1 MEINLSALKLKLL
14 ENGGV
19 DNWEGYDEA
28 LGRFYEY
35 EDYLTEL
42 NNGEEAL
49 TYEDWL
55 EMPKVKHYEL
65 KSPLHIEV
73 FDGSD
78 YMIHKYSI
86 RGYGVSFSPEGI
98 DIDESGYFRDSD
110 GYRMTIEEG
119 DAITTDERGKHYL
132 IRKEDF
138 LNNYK
143 EVED

>member
-1 MEINLSALKLKLL
+1 MEINLSSLKLKLL

-42 NNGEEAL
+42 NSGEEAL

-55 EMPKVKHYEL
+55 DMPKVKHYEL
-65 KSPLHIEV
+65 KSPVQIEV

-78 YMIHKYSI
+78 YMIHKYDI
-86 RGYGVSFSPEGI
+86 TGYGTFSTPNGI
-98 DIDESGYFRDSD
+98 EVEEYGYFTDSS
-110 GYRMTIEEG
+110 YSSMTIECG

-138 LNNYK
+138 SNNYK
-143 EVED
+143 EVA